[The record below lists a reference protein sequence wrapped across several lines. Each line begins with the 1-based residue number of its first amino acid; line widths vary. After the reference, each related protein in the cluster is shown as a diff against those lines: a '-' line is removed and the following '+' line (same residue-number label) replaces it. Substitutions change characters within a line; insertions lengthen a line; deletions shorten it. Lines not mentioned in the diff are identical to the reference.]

1 MDEEEEHWLYFGEAF
16 EICLE
21 EPTFRASFVHF
32 LITDGRFDQAVEMA
46 TPLIG
51 TGEDAWYLFARSW
64 QCLAEGDFDSALRL
78 HAEAREQASVV
89 NWFDFQASFLFDDD
103 GQPLPIFPFVAPFD
117 FPDGHEPF
125 LFEGSFVAELAELL
139 RDGDWPQ
146 VLLRHR
152 RTRQQSMELFHDL
165 AFWVEQILHLDFHN
179 ARTALKGM
187 SLFTVEKDDALRYL
201 TVLFSCD
208 ENLEAAQEVLW
219 RLNRDWGFQR
229 PLAEVVTYINY
240 LLGQDDAALEMADR
254 CLLGYKDSV
263 ICGNIKALIL
273 SERGFWYEAD
283 RQWRKTMS
291 AAPDRAV
298 TYLVLGW
305 QSLALGCEDVA
316 TRYFLEAAHI
326 GDNPHAAAKSLDLVS
341 RGMLVDN
348 EDLWSGP

>member
-1 MDEEEEHWLYFGEAF
+1 MDEDEELWLYFGEAF

-21 EPTFRASFVHF
+21 EPAFRASFVHF
-32 LITDGRFDQAVEMA
+32 LITERRFEQAVEMA
-46 TPLIG
+46 TPLVG

-64 QCLAEGDFDSALRL
+64 QCVAQGDLDTALRL
-78 HAEAREQASVV
+78 HAEACELASVV

-103 GQPLPIFPFVAPFD
+103 GRPLPIFPFVSPFD

-125 LFEGSFVAELAELL
+125 LFEGSVVAEMADLL
-139 RDGDWPQ
+139 REGDWPQ
-146 VLLRHR
+146 VLLHHR
-152 RTRQQSMELFHDL
+152 QSRPQSMELFHDL

-219 RLNRDWGFQR
+219 RLNQDWGFQR
-229 PLAEVVTYINY
+229 PLAEVITYLDY
-240 LLGQDDAALEMADR
+240 LLGQDDAALDMADK
-254 CLLGYKDSV
+254 CLVRYKDSV

-273 SERGFWYEAD
+273 SERGLWHLAD
-283 RQWRKTMS
+283 KQWRKTMH

-305 QSLALGCEDVA
+305 QALALGRDEIA

-341 RGMLVDN
+341 RGMQVDN
-348 EDLWSGP
+348 EDLWSN